1 MEENEEVPV
10 AVVDDK
16 QSDVAVGK
24 CPECG
29 STNII
34 RDYDTKELVCG
45 NCGYVLG
52 TEMAKG
58 PEWRSYTKEERQQ
71 RERTG
76 PPRKPS
82 SSLDL
87 STKIQAGPYTSGK
100 RLTTEALYEI
110 RRLSR
115 IQRQVT
121 KKGTEGNIEFALDQ
135 IQKTA
140 DHLGI
145 QPNSQL
151 RDDIA
156 TVYRRARK
164 EKSLRG
170 VRIIIVV
177 VASFYYVF
185 REKKIARTLKE
196 IEQVTGVKNK
206 YIKKCYRLM
215 LKEFRTTMPIDDP
228 LLFISKIAEKI
239 GISGKTQGRA
249 IEIIQEAKNKRVPIG
264 RDPKGMAAAAL
275 YIACQ
280 QNHEEVL
287 KGTVRRP
294 VTVAELAEAAE
305 VSEPTVRSRKN
316 ELK

>member
-16 QSDVAVGK
+16 QSDVPIGK
-24 CPECG
+24 CPDCG

-45 NCGYVLG
+45 NCGFVFE
-52 TEMAKG
+52 TEMAQG
-58 PEWRSYTKEERQQ
+58 PEWRIFTKEEKT

-115 IQRQVT
+115 IQRQAS
-121 KKGTEGNIEFALDQ
+121 KGDIEKNIRFALFQ
-135 IQKTA
+135 IQKIA
-140 DHLGI
+140 DRFGI
-145 QPNSQL
+145 FPDSQL
-151 RDDIA
+151 REDVA
-156 TVYRRARK
+156 TIYRRARK
-164 EKSLRG
+164 AGLLKGREIKC
-170 VRIIIVV
+170 VV
-177 VASFYYVF
+177 AASFYYVF

-196 IEQVTGVKNK
+196 IEQATGVKKK